1 MSELRLQGVG
11 KEMADRP
18 VLQDV
23 SLTVAAGELVVVVGP
38 SGSGKSTLLRAIAG
52 LTTLNR
58 GEIWLGDRRI
68 DGVPPKD
75 RDIAM
80 VFQSYA
86 LYPHLTVADNLAF
99 GLRRRRLPGWRRWDV
114 FSAKARQERRAID
127 HRVREVADLL
137 QLAPLLQRKPGQL
150 SGGQQQRV
158 ALGRAIARNPQLFLW
173 DEPLSNLDPQL
184 RQETRG
190 QLVRLQRQVGVT
202 TLYVT
207 HDRTE
212 AMAMGDRVA
221 VLSEGRLQQVAP
233 PLDLYWR
240 PANRVAASF
249 AGSMNFL
256 PVVWRDGCVHGPHL
270 HQPMAI
276 AAAVPPQQPLWL
288 GLRPEHLVPGDRET
302 APLVGPIVS
311 QEALGHETDVVCR
324 LAGGHEG
331 DILLTVRLYGQNPPG
346 TEGAWHPQHLYLFD
360 AQTEALLWSA

>member
-1 MSELRLQGVG
+1 MSTLVLRGIG
-11 KEMADRP
+11 KEIAGRP
-18 VLQDV
+18 VLQEV

-52 LTTLNR
+52 LTPLTQ

-68 DGVPPKD
+68 DGLPPKD

-86 LYPHLTVADNLAF
+86 LYPHLSVADNLAF

-114 FSAKARQERRAID
+114 FSAWARQERRQID
-127 HRVREVADLL
+127 QRVREVAESL
-137 QLAPLLQRKPGQL
+137 QLSPLLHRKPGQL

-173 DEPLSNLDPQL
+173 DEPLSNLDAQL

-202 TLYVT
+202 TLCVT

-221 VLSEGRLQQVAP
+221 VLHEGRLQQVAP
-233 PLDLYWR
+233 PLDLYWQ
-240 PANRVAASF
+240 PANRIAAGF
-249 AGSMNFL
+249 AGPMNFL
-256 PVVWRDGCVHGPHL
+256 PVVWREGCVQGPHL
-270 HQPMAI
+270 RQPIPI
-276 AAAVPPQQPLWL
+276 AADIPSHRPLWL
-288 GLRPEHLVPGDRET
+288 GLRPEHLVPSDRET
-302 APLVGPIVS
+302 APLVGPIVA
-311 QEALGHETDVVCR
+311 QEALGHETDAVCR
-324 LAGGHEG
+324 LAGGSEG
-331 DILLTVRLYGQNPPG
+331 DVWLTVRLYGQRPHSA
-346 TEGAWHPQHLYLFD
+346 EGAWHPQHLYLFD
-360 AQTEALLWSA
+360 GPTEALLWRS